1 MTTLERSH
9 LRWQLGQAG
18 QGGTRE
24 GGERGRV
31 IGVVLYLEAK
41 QVGFVHLYAESFTP
55 VRTCQPSL
63 LIASRK
69 GQKLGSR

>member
-1 MTTLERSH
+1 MTTPERSH

-24 GGERGRV
+24 GGEGGRV

-41 QVGFVHLYAESFTP
+41 QVGLVQFDAEIFSP
-55 VRTCQPSL
+55 VSSQP
-63 LIASRK
+63 
-69 GQKLGSR
+69 